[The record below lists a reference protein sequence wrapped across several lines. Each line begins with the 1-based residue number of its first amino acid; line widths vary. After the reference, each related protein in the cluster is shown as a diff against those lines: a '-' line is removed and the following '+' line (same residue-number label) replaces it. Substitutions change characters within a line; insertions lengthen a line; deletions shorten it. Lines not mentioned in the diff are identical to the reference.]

1 MIISLCGFMGAGKST
16 IGKHLANWLG
26 FRFTDLDSYI
36 EKKFGCTVSAFFA
49 ASGEERFRE
58 EEYNAL
64 SEIFADNGK
73 DLILALGGGT
83 LTKPECAE
91 LVKSKS
97 TVIYLYCNEEALFK
111 RLVKGKAKRPL
122 LADKSDAELK
132 EHIRNLVS
140 KRESAYTS
148 AASITVDTSVWS
160 ISGIIGEISAKLPPY
175 QENGKY

>member
-1 MIISLCGFMGAGKST
+1 MAHTGLPPGRRSASTAGPRCST
-16 IGKHLANWLG
+16 ASSAANS
-26 FRFTDLDSYI
+26 RP
-36 EKKFGCTVSAFFA
+36 KPFFA
-49 ASGEERFRE
+49 ASGEARFRE

-111 RLVKGKAKRPL
+111 RLLKGKAKRPL
-122 LADKSDAELK
+122 LADKSDEELK

-148 AASITVDTSVWS
+148 AASFTVDTSVRS
-160 ISGIIGEISAKLPPY
+160 CRLAMPL
-175 QENGKY
+175 

>member
-49 ASGEERFRE
+49 ASGEARFRE

-111 RLVKGKAKRPL
+111 RLLKGKAKRPL
-122 LADKSDAELK
+122 LADKSEEGLR
-132 EHIRNLVS
+132 EEIRQLTA
-140 KRESAYTS
+140 KREQIYKS
-148 AASITVDTSVWS
+148 AANFTVDTSIWGLNRIVGQ
-160 ISGIIGEISAKLPPY
+160 IAELLPPPSD
-175 QENGKY
+175 ED